1 MDFSG
6 TETDFLELKCIFG
19 NWNAFLETEMEFS
32 VTEIEYLVTKME
44 FLVTEMEFLV
54 TETEFMVN
62 EMDFSGT
69 ETYIVGFWNLRFRIA
84 N

>member
-1 MDFSG
+1 
-6 TETDFLELKCIFG
+6 
-19 NWNAFLETEMEFS
+19 
-32 VTEIEYLVTKME
+32 
-44 FLVTEMEFLV
+44 MEFLV